1 MKTLF
6 SLFIYLFLASQSSTA
21 EDVVTVDLLSGY
33 WHIESTKQ
41 SPNNLSKA
49 ILYKYSHTPEG
60 ELPKHRLKITTPSD
74 ALWIDFD
81 EWKTIGRYK
90 FIDNNNLFIVSRN
103 FQTERQ
109 GIVDLNS
116 GEITWIG
123 GGIGELLSWDS
134 KSKYGLVKLRG
145 QKHYFPAPE
154 WGAFW
159 VDMIVDTRGDIIKVL
174 SPNSKYLGEC
184 VPLGL
189 ILDQDEKHPKL
200 KQSMEECV
208 YVER

>member
-6 SLFIYLFLASQSSTA
+6 SLFVYLFLERKSSTA

>member
-1 MKTLF
+1 MAQLPESHSIDIAALSRIFGRTTNSYKFLF
-6 SLFIYLFLASQSSTA
+6 FQSLLFLIKN
-21 EDVVTVDLLSGY
+21 DLF
-33 WHIESTKQ
+33 K
-41 SPNNLSKA
+41 N
-49 ILYKYSHTPEG
+49 HT
-60 ELPKHRLKITTPSD
+60 L
-74 ALWIDFD
+74 
-81 EWKTIGRYK
+81 
-90 FIDNNNLFIVSRN
+90 
-103 FQTERQ
+103 
-109 GIVDLNS
+109 
-116 GEITWIG
+116 
-123 GGIGELLSWDS
+123 
-134 KSKYGLVKLRG
+134 LRG

-174 SPNSKYLGEC
+174 SPNSKHLGEC